1 VRTSKA
7 RVQRAVMLALTVD
20 AHAPRS
26 PTTSGSPQ
34 NRIRIFD
41 EGQPVQDTAV
51 AVTTPSAQLLYNEPR
66 AHHVDDGSEDMLHA
80 SLLGTRGLDSG
91 LDSWHKEHNR
101 SRREAIRAL
110 ASAPAMETVAD
121 VLVYGEPDI
130 MTEHDRLVTN
140 VHSIIDHMDEE
151 IEVDVLALDERFP
164 IFSKG
169 FNSKTTVGISF
180 KNMMVEDTVVGGP
193 ASLSGKI
200 HVGDVLVQVDG
211 TPATLENKHDLLLG
225 DDVPGTKVVLKLQDK
240 SWHSELQT
248 LALKQYK
255 EVTLTRMSTGHIAD
269 RRRMAELF
277 SAIRE
282 QVDRFGD
289 EELSYQ
295 LDQCQKLHRKMQEA
309 EHVHFG
315 HVRENCC
322 IRQGG

>member
-1 VRTSKA
+1 MV
-7 RVQRAVMLALTVD
+7 V
-20 AHAPRS
+20 
-26 PTTSGSPQ
+26 
-34 NRIRIFD
+34 
-41 EGQPVQDTAV
+41 AV
-51 AVTTPSAQLLYNEPR
+51 ATPSAQLLYSEPR
-66 AHHVDDGSEDMLHA
+66 AHHVDGGSEDMLRA
-80 SLLGTRGLDSG
+80 SLLGTRGLVSAN
-91 LDSWHKEHNR
+91 KRAMAEHEG
-101 SRREAIRAL
+101 SRREAICAL

-121 VLVYGEPDI
+121 VLVYGDPDI

-151 IEVDVLALDERFP
+151 IEEDVLELALDKVP
-164 IFSKG
+164 IFSTG

-180 KNMMVEDTVVGGP
+180 KNLMVEDTVIGGP

-200 HVGDVLVQVDG
+200 HVGDVLVEVDG

-225 DDVPGTKVVLKLQDK
+225 DDVPGTKVVLVLQGA
-240 SWHSELQT
+240 SELQT
-248 LALKQYK
+248 LSLKQYK
-255 EVTLTRMSTGHIAD
+255 EVTLTRMSTGQIAD

-289 EELSYQ
+289 GELSYQ

-315 HVRENCC
+315 HQRENCC
-322 IRQGG
+322 MRQGW

>member
-1 VRTSKA
+1 
-7 RVQRAVMLALTVD
+7 MHDTV
-20 AHAPRS
+20 
-26 PTTSGSPQ
+26 
-34 NRIRIFD
+34 
-41 EGQPVQDTAV
+41 VAV
-51 AVTTPSAQLLYNEPR
+51 ASPSAQLLYNEPR
-66 AHHVDDGSEDMLHA
+66 ANHVDDGSEDMLLA
-80 SLLGTRGLDSG
+80 SLLGTRGLDS
-91 LDSWHKEHNR
+91 SYKRAMAEHEG
-101 SRREAIRAL
+101 SRREAICAL

-121 VLVYGEPDI
+121 VLVYGDPDI

-151 IEVDVLALDERFP
+151 IEVDVLELALDKVP
-164 IFSKG
+164 IFSTG
-169 FNSKTTVGISF
+169 FNSKTTLGISF
-180 KNMMVEDTVVGGP
+180 KNMMVEDTVIGGP

-289 EELSYQ
+289 GELSYQ